1 MGVSIKLETTSYEE
15 RISELHKEIERLT
28 ELKQLELYFK
38 PLRNVVNI
46 YVTEMRRI
54 VAKRLHK
61 EGFSYSEMGRMFGI
75 AYCNVSR
82 NIKAESQPYI
92 VKTVKAS
99 YKKWM
104 KDGVY
109 PVTYNGRDY
118 NELSIYK
125 NRYVRRFALQKID
138 KYANKNPS
146 AIDSYECYNIQ

>member
-1 MGVSIKLETTSYEE
+1 MGVSIKLETTSYED
-15 RISELHKEIERLT
+15 RISQLHKEIERLT

-46 YVTEMRRI
+46 YMVELRRVT
-54 VAKRLHK
+54 AKRLHK

-75 AYCNVSR
+75 TYCNVSK
-82 NIKAESQPYI
+82 NIKAKSQPYV

-99 YKKWM
+99 YKQWM

-109 PVTYNGRDY
+109 PVTYSGRDY
-118 NELSIYK
+118 DELSINK
-125 NRYVRRFALQKID
+125 NKYVRRFALQKIE

-146 AIDSYECYNIQ
+146 AIYSYEYNSIQ